1 MLAVQALID
10 ALPETVTEDNA
21 TEIEEQLKAIDAEIE
36 ALTDEQAAK
45 LDMTRYNAVCA
56 ALAALRF
63 AAANIIPTVS
73 AAVLRRSMAM
83 NMTLG

>member
-1 MLAVQALID
+1 MQALID

-45 LDMTRYNAVCA
+45 LDMTRYNAVWCGAGCVCA
-56 ALAALRF
+56 AAGLSYPLY
-63 AAANIIPTVS
+63 
-73 AAVLRRSMAM
+73 LRRYC
-83 NMTLG
+83 GGQWP